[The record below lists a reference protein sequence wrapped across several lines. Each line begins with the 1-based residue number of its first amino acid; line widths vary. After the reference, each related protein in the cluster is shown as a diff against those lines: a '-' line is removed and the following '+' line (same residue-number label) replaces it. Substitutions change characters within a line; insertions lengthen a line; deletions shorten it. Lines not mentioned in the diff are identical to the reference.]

1 MGFSITSMD
10 DISDFYHQLI
20 SVVELPDN
28 FVAQIVVS
36 KEDFDSIVSG
46 IHCSQFGYQSPIDD
60 DCIIKKWAM
69 TIRLTV
75 KR

>member
-28 FVAQIVVS
+28 LVAQIVVS
-36 KEDFDSIVSG
+36 KEDFDSIVG
-46 IHCSQFGYQSPIDD
+46 RIHCSQFGYQSQIDD
-60 DCIIKKWAM
+60 DCIM
-69 TIRLTV
+69 F
-75 KR
+75 